1 MENIEVVEEIN
12 EGNLTLRKITLDDAF
27 FMFESLKERELIK
40 FLSLGPLRDMGHSKK
55 LIRSYLNYWEQ
66 YLQYNYIIEIQE
78 NNSVK
83 KAGSISLWNISW
95 LHKRSEIGI
104 WINLNFWNQGIGT
117 RAINLIQNIAFLHLQ
132 LNRLEAHISTRNERS
147 ISLFKNCD
155 FKEEG
160 TLARF
165 LCFRGT
171 FHDAKILASLN
182 NSIK

>member
-1 MENIEVVEEIN
+1 MENIEVEEIN
-12 EGNLTLRKITLDDAF
+12 DDYITLRKIKLDDTH

-40 FLSLGPLRDMGHSKK
+40 FLSLGPLRDIDHSKK
-55 LIRSYLNYWEQ
+55 LIKSYLNYWKQ

-78 NNSVK
+78 NNTVK

-95 LHKRSEIGI
+95 LHRRSEVGI
-104 WINLNFWNQGIGT
+104 WVNIKYWNRGIGK
-117 RAINLIQNIAFLHLQ
+117 RAIDLIRNIAFFHLN
-132 LNRLEAHISTRNERS
+132 LNRLEVHISTRNERS
-147 ISLFKNCD
+147 IKLFKNSG

-171 FHDAKILASLN
+171 FHDAKILACLN
-182 NSIK
+182 DSIT